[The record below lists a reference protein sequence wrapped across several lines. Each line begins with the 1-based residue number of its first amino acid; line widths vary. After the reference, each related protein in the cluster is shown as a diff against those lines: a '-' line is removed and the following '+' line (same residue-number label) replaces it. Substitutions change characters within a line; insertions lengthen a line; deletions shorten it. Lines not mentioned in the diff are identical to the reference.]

1 MGPEDEKKTVLQQ
14 AMDQVEILVA
24 AATEDDYAEVERIS
38 KPDFHGIIKITSGVA
53 ALLMRYNTHNRKLSN
68 VSIDTIIGILV
79 RSEWRKTHQGIA
91 FYTDGSIMDGQ
102 HRLLACVL
110 SGIDLDP
117 VMVSGGY
124 SKDDNDAIDFGS
136 KRTAADAAKLAGVTD
151 ADLKCYVVEQW
162 AKYQHL
168 VTYGRPITFTNHQ
181 TKMKALEHDQALA
194 AAISMADRVLKLCAI
209 AVMARKEI
217 AARAFEMVQSG
228 WSPTYTE
235 TLLVLVNQG
244 TADYDGA
251 PTVALSEAYAKDR
264 DEKSRYKLTGT
275 QRQAMWHKVAGL
287 YSHKSRVSKNAVAWK
302 AGNPYPPMAPPA
314 GEMPIAAE

>member
-1 MGPEDEKKTVLQQ
+1 MGPEDEKKSIVQL
-14 AMDQVEILVA
+14 AMDQVEILAA
-24 AATEDDYAEVERIS
+24 AATDADYAEVERIS
-38 KPDFHGIIKITSGVA
+38 KPGFYGIIKITPGVA

-68 VSIDTIIGILV
+68 VAVDTIMGILV
-79 RSEWRKTHQGIA
+79 RGEWRKTHQGLA
-91 FYTDGSIMDGQ
+91 FYDDGSIMDGQ

-117 VMVSGGY
+117 IMVSGGY
-124 SKDDNDAIDFGS
+124 SKDDNDAIDSGS

-168 VTYGRPITFTNHQ
+168 VTYGKPITFTNHQ
-181 TKMKALEHDQALA
+181 TKMNALQHDNALA
-194 AAISMADRVLKLCAI
+194 AAINLADRVLKQCAI
-209 AVMARKEI
+209 AVMVRKEV
-217 AARAFEMVQSG
+217 AARAFEMVQAG
-228 WSPTYTE
+228 WSPVYTE

-244 TADYDGA
+244 QADYDGA

-264 DEKSRYKLTGT
+264 DEKSRYKLTNT

-287 YSHKSRVSKNAVAWK
+287 YSHKTRVSKNAIVWK
-302 AGNPYPPMAPPA
+302 LGNPYPPMSPPDDVA
-314 GEMPIAAE
+314 QAA